1 MKQSIFCCK
10 NNIQTEYK
18 QPNSSFF
25 ICSQHLRNDA
35 YVFLHNRLAQAVAMA
50 ATVKLLLSH
59 FCTRILSLPRS
70 PVFIMLSIMLR
81 LPNISAKI
89 KKLLPTTARHMI
101 ATLIF
106 SIIYDTI
113 LKSRVF
119 MRIDSPNNLKFSK

>member
-1 MKQSIFCCK
+1 MFKQNA
-10 NNIQTEYK
+10 NNQTAV
-18 QPNSSFF
+18 FF

-35 YVFLHNRLAQAVAMA
+35 YFFLHNRLAQAVAIA
-50 ATVKLLLSH
+50 ATVKLLLNH

-81 LPNISAKI
+81 FPNISAKI
-89 KKLLPTTARHMI
+89 KKLLPTPARHMI